1 MARKNTNTNSID
13 VEVRN
18 GVAIVWLNRA
28 AVYNALDERMTAD
41 LLQVLEEVE
50 SDRGLRALILAGRGE
65 AFCAGGD
72 VEWMQRMGQASAAV
86 NEKNALAITRLY
98 HALHACS
105 IPTIARVHGQC
116 FGGGV
121 GFVAAC
127 DIAVASTDAE
137 FACAEVKRGLVP
149 AGISPYVLRAIGARN
164 AQRYLLSGERFDAA
178 EAYRM
183 GLVHEICPPE
193 ELDAVVNALLGH
205 LITSSPAAQR
215 TTKALLRELSGVP
228 IDEALVRQSA
238 KRMAKMRASA
248 EAQEGMSAFLE
259 KRDPAWIDSLR
270 DTAGTKKAAAKSARA
285 KKGARA
291 KR

>member
-1 MARKNTNTNSID
+1 MARKNTNSID

-18 GVAIVWLNRA
+18 GVAIVWLNRP

-50 SDRGLRALILAGRGE
+50 SDRSLRALILAGRGE
-65 AFCAGGD
+65 AFSAGGD
-72 VEWMQRMGQASAAV
+72 IEWMQRMGQASASV
-86 NEKNALAITRLY
+86 NEKNALAITRLF
-98 HALHACS
+98 HALHTCS
-105 IPTIARVHGQC
+105 VPTIARVHGQC

-127 DIAVASTDAE
+127 DIVVASTDAE

-149 AGISPYVLRAIGARN
+149 AGISPYVSRAIGARN

-183 GLVHEICPPE
+183 GLVHEICQPD
-193 ELDAVVNALLGH
+193 LIDNVVNALLGH
-205 LITSSPAAQR
+205 LIAGSPAAQR
-215 TTKALLRELSGVP
+215 TTKALLRGLNGAP
-228 IDEALVRQSA
+228 IDEALIRQSA
-238 KRMAKMRASA
+238 KEMAKMRASA

-259 KRDPAWIDSLR
+259 KRDPAWIDGAR
-270 DTAGTKKAAAKSARA
+270 GKTARKKTPAKTAST

>member
-1 MARKNTNTNSID
+1 MAQKNTNSID

-18 GVAIVWLNRA
+18 GVAIVWLNRPT
-28 AVYNALDERMTAD
+28 VYNALNERMTTD

-50 SDRGLRALILAGRGE
+50 GDRSLRALILAGRGE

-72 VEWMQRMGQASAAV
+72 VEWMQRMGQASASV
-86 NEKNALAITRLY
+86 NEKNALAITRLF
-98 HALHACS
+98 HALHTCS
-105 IPTIARVHGQC
+105 IPTIARIHGHC
-116 FGGGV
+116 FAGGV
-121 GFVAAC
+121 GFAAAC
-127 DIAVASTDAE
+127 DIVVASTNAE
-137 FACAEVKRGLVP
+137 FGCAEVKRGLVP

-164 AQRYLLSGERFDAA
+164 AQRYLLTGERFDAA

-183 GLVHEICPPE
+183 GLVHEICPPDL
-193 ELDAVVNALLGH
+193 LDNVVNALLGH
-205 LITSSPAAQR
+205 LVAGSPAAQR
-215 TTKALLRELSGVP
+215 TTKALLQELSGVP
-228 IDEALVRQSA
+228 IDEALVQQSA

-259 KRDPAWIDSLR
+259 KRDPAWIGSAR
-270 DTAGTKKAAAKSARA
+270 KKAGTKKASAKTASA